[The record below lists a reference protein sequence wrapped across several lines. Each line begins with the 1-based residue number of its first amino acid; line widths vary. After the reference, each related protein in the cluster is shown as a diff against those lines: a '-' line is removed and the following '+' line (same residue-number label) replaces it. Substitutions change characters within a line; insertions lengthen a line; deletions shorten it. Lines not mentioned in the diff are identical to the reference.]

1 MIYYDYHAHALRWV
15 LTTGEHEGSGALH
28 DLIES
33 IEERLRLLFVP
44 KQLHIRCA
52 LVGPAQCGKST
63 VVAELTQEEVGSVYR
78 YKYVLTRPALHSHN
92 IPHLR

>member
-1 MIYYDYHAHALRWV
+1 V
-15 LTTGEHEGSGALH
+15 LHELM
-28 DLIES
+28 ES

-63 VVAELTQEEVGSVYR
+63 VVAELTKEEVGSVYR
-78 YKYVLTRPALHSHN
+78 YTCVAFFTLLWLLGLLKG
-92 IPHLR
+92 